1 MSDTD
6 FLAELRRPFTAAA
19 VKIKPQVVTKDQT
32 KGLVTFYIDSRLLVE
47 RLNAVVGWDKWSDEY
62 RLLVEGQQTVAVGLP
77 VECSLTVDGVTKT
90 DVGQLP
96 PGEMDDKAWKSAYS
110 DAFKRAGVKFGV
122 GAFLY
127 NLPNIWAETKIG
139 DKGKAVGFSDAGA
152 RMAKQA
158 YAKWLASP
166 ANIYGQPLDH
176 GDTEDSGSGAEPAS
190 TGSPDR
196 GEQALG
202 GRESAPGITEAQLS
216 TIAELV
222 PSLATLRGTTT
233 EAVTTALSTDNGP
246 LTELSQSDAAALIGK
261 LQRWKT
267 NLEASAG
274 ESPQSGAD
282 GSSSDGEANGGTAQ
296 DAPAETPFKAPTGPR
311 GGKRKAAA

>member
-1 MSDTD
+1 MTEYPN
-6 FLAELRRPFTAAA
+6 LKGKATA
-19 VKIKPQVVTKDQT
+19 D
-32 KGLVTFYIDSRLLVE
+32 LVE
-47 RLNAVVGWDKWSDEY
+47 QVKAGSYSASYVNWSRTMQLLRDEAPGWLPE
-62 RLLVEGQQTVAVGLP
+62 LVENAEGGYVH
-77 VECSLTVDGVTKT
+77 
-90 DVGQLP
+90 
-96 PGEMDDKAWKSAYS
+96 
-110 DAFKRAGVKFGV
+110 RAGVGGYLLIRFRHFD
-122 GAFLY
+122 GAVTPAF
-127 NLPNIWAETKIG
+127 P
-139 DKGKAVGFSDAGA
+139 
-152 RMAKQA
+152 QA
-158 YAKWLASP
+158 IMDNRNQS
-166 ANIYGQPLDH
+166 IPLDRISSRDVT
-176 GDTEDSGSGAEPAS
+176 DTHRRGLCMAAALAFGLAYELWAKMPLESGYDGSGAEPAS

-202 GRESAPGITEAQLS
+202 GRESAPGITEAQLA

-274 ESPQSGAD
+274 ESPQTGTD